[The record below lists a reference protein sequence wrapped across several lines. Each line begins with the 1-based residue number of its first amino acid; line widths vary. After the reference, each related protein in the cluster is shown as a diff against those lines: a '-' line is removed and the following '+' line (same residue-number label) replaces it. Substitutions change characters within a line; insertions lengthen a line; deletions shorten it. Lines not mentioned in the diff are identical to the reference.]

1 MFKNSIGN
9 PYQINRF
16 NIFYISHIFLYT
28 FTKNINKTARSKK
41 WEVKGQRTWRNPFYS
56 QCHYKKGMENMKREK
71 TDFALLKK
79 LFWAMFSLSACT
91 FGGGFVIV
99 SLMKKKVV
107 EEHHWLEEDEMLDVT
122 AIAQSSPGP
131 IPVNASVIL
140 GYRLHGVLGSLVAVC
155 GTILP
160 PMVLLSLIAV
170 FYDQFRN
177 NQIINTALTV
187 MRAGVAAV
195 ICDVVINLAK
205 NVIATHKVLYIAL
218 MIITFIMA
226 YFLSVSAMIIIL
238 CCLGTGII
246 CVLINLCKI
255 RKETI

>member
-1 MFKNSIGN
+1 MKKEKIDFK
-9 PYQINRF
+9 
-16 NIFYISHIFLYT
+16 
-28 FTKNINKTARSKK
+28 
-41 WEVKGQRTWRNPFYS
+41 
-56 QCHYKKGMENMKREK
+56 
-71 TDFALLKK
+71 LLRQ
-79 LFWAMFSLSACT
+79 LFWSMFTLSACT

-140 GYRLHGVLGSLVAVC
+140 GYRLHGVIGSLTAVA

-160 PMVLLSLIAV
+160 PMILLSLIAV
-170 FYDQFRN
+170 FYDQFRSN
-177 NQIINTALTV
+177 RIINIALTV

-205 NVIATHKVLYIAL
+205 NVIGTRKVLYIAL
-218 MIITFIMA
+218 MIITFIMG
-226 YFLSVSAMIIIL
+226 YFLDISAMIIIL
-238 CCLGTGII
+238 CCLVTGIV
-246 CVLINLCKI
+246 CVVIDVV
-255 RKETI
+255 RKKEDK